1 MIFGN
6 CKAEIKIRKV
16 DNGFILEWEVEKP
29 EKGYRKAWSSFD
41 EKDDW
46 KNPSG
51 VEILRD
57 YKSLQERLKAI
68 L

>member
-16 DNGFILEWEVEKP
+16 DNGFILEWETEKP
-29 EKGYRKAWSSFD
+29 TKGYRAS
-41 EKDDW
+41 EMDDW

-51 VEILRD
+51 VEILKD
-57 YKSLQERLKAI
+57 YKALEARLKTI